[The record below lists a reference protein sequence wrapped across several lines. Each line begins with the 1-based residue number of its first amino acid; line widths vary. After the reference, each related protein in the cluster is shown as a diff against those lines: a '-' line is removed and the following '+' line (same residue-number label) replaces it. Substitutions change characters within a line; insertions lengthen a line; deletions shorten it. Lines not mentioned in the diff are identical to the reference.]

1 MITAAPPLCG
11 AVHGWCGL
19 VSRRVVARII
29 VERNG
34 LDKKVCFDGESLEEF
49 HVKIEDN
56 RTRAEILTIS
66 EAVHRYAVE
75 ISPHA
80 CDDMSDPTCPCSS
93 PLSQWC
99 SFGRMWIL

>member
-1 MITAAPPLCG
+1 M
-11 AVHGWCGL
+11 
-19 VSRRVVARII
+19 ARII

-34 LDKKVCFDGESLEEF
+34 LDKKVCFVGESLEEY

-93 PLSQWC
+93 PLSLWF
-99 SFGRMWIL
+99 SFGRMWI

>member
-29 VERNG
+29 VERNA
-34 LDKKVCFDGESLEEF
+34 LNQKVRFAGESIEEY
-49 HVKIEDN
+49 HVRIEGD

-80 CDDMSDPTCPCSS
+80 CDDMSDPICQCSS
-93 PLSQWC
+93 PLSLWLG
-99 SFGRMWIL
+99 FGRMLV

>member
-1 MITAAPPLCG
+1 MITAAPRLCG
-11 AVHGWCGL
+11 AVHGWCEL

-29 VERNG
+29 VCVSRIIKEY
-34 LDKKVCFDGESLEEF
+34 

-75 ISPHA
+75 ICPHA
-80 CDDMSDPTCPCSS
+80 CDDMRDPTCPCSS
-93 PLSQWC
+93 PLSLWF
-99 SFGRMWIL
+99 SFGRMWI

>member
-1 MITAAPPLCG
+1 MVRSTAG
-11 AVHGWCGL
+11 ADLFHGEWWRELLWRGMDWI
-19 VSRRVVARII
+19 RRFVLL
-29 VERNG
+29 E
-34 LDKKVCFDGESLEEF
+34 KVWRST

-93 PLSQWC
+93 PLSLWF
-99 SFGRMWIL
+99 SFGRMWI